1 MPNTRNTVRRVGDS
15 LIAKSVRR
23 GRVLVPVVCALLCA
37 PHFAG
42 PLLCALLLRKRKSQL
57 APTAAWISLSSI
69 SKFAYTCCTSSCSSN
84 ASIKR
89 NICLACSPV
98 SFT

>member
-23 GRVLVPVVCALLCA
+23 GTFWCQLFVLYCARRTLWARFCVPCSQC
-37 PHFAG
+37 
-42 PLLCALLLRKRKSQL
+42 KRKSQL

>member
-23 GRVLVPVVCALLCA
+23 GTLWCQLFMLYCARRALWARFVCALLTI
-37 PHFAG
+37 
-42 PLLCALLLRKRKSQL
+42 KRKSQL

-69 SKFAYTCCTSSCSSN
+69 SKFAYTCCTSSCSSS

-89 NICLACSPV
+89 SICLACSPV